1 MSAFNGYAHCAP
13 IYRIRINKMEWTR
26 ERKKNECI
34 NVNWRSRTNCTMT
47 SVMWQRK
54 HAHSHMQCAHILS
67 GSGSRKLAQQR
78 VAAAKTEITWN
89 MKTKKKKE
97 NKSKFTFALDADLR
111 QFKCFLSA
119 DTYECVEYVW
129 LRLCTY
135 FGVAHTCM
143 YVVVFFFCFW
153 WQMQKATTKTARK
166 TVLEKQEEKVAN
178 RLTYGRTCTHDFWLG
193 FGCNSF
199 LFFALSVSFCPCF
212 SRSFLW
218 HLCFSCIMCSRL
230 SNTIHAWHVH
240 CVFC

>member
-143 YVVVFFFCFW
+143 YVVVFFLFLMTNAKGDDKNGEENRIGETRRKSSEPIDIRTYLHTRFLVGFRLQFISFFC
-153 WQMQKATTKTARK
+153 
-166 TVLEKQEEKVAN
+166 
-178 RLTYGRTCTHDFWLG
+178 
-193 FGCNSF
+193 S
-199 LFFALSVSFCPCF
+199 
-212 SRSFLW
+212 
-218 HLCFSCIMCSRL
+218 LCFFL
-230 SNTIHAWHVH
+230 SLLFSLLFVAFVLFVH
-240 CVFC
+240 NVQPFI